1 MDAGRGPGISWQGIV
16 RSAHYG
22 VMATESDIPGL
33 DTSRPNIA
41 RVYDWWLGGR
51 ENFAADRAV
60 AANMA
65 EINPA
70 LVQMVR
76 DNRTFVCAAVARA
89 AEAGIRQFLDLG
101 SGLPTQPSVHE
112 AVQKVSPDARVCY
125 VDRDT
130 VAAVHARA
138 LLASGAGLAAAEA
151 DLTRPGEVF
160 AHPGVTHV
168 IDPARPMCVILAA
181 VLHFYDTVAAQQV
194 AAEYA
199 SLVPAG
205 SWLVV
210 SVGHYEDLALHE
222 RMRAAFPSQPFRNH
236 GAADIAAWLEGL
248 DLVSPGIAEAKR
260 WVTGVSPAEPPGRPA
275 YTLCA
280 AAIKP

>member
-1 MDAGRGPGISWQGIV
+1 
-16 RSAHYG
+16 
-22 VMATESDIPGL
+22 MATESDIPGL

-51 ENFAADRAV
+51 DNFAADRAV

-76 DNRTFVCAAVARA
+76 DNRSFVCAAVARA
-89 AEAGIRQFLDLG
+89 AKAGIGQFLDLG

-112 AVQKVSPDARVCY
+112 AVRMVSPDAGVCY
-125 VDRDT
+125 VDVDS

-160 AHPGVTHV
+160 ANPDVARV

-181 VLHFYDTVAAQQV
+181 VLHFLDTAAAQQV
-194 AAEYA
+194 AAAYA

-210 SVGHYEDLALHE
+210 SVGHYEDLALHD
-222 RMRAAFPSQPFRNH
+222 RMCAAFPSQPYRNH
-236 GAADIAAWLEGL
+236 GTADIAAWLTGL
-248 DLVSPGIAEAKR
+248 ELVPPGIAEAKR
-260 WVTGVSPAEPPGRPA
+260 WIMGVSPAEPSDRPA

>member
-1 MDAGRGPGISWQGIV
+1 MAADPEIQGF
-16 RSAHYG
+16 
-22 VMATESDIPGL
+22 

-51 ENFAADRAV
+51 DNFAADRAV

-70 LVQMVR
+70 LVHMVR
-76 DNRTFVCAAVARA
+76 DNRAFVCAAAARA
-89 AEAGIRQFLDLG
+89 ATAGIGQFLDLG

-112 AVQKVSPDARVCY
+112 AVRAVSPDAQVCY
-125 VDRDT
+125 VDLDT

-151 DLTRPGEVF
+151 DLTRPGEVL
-160 AHPGVTHV
+160 AHPDVAQV
-168 IDPARPMCVILAA
+168 IDPAQPMCIVLAA
-181 VLHFYDTVAAQQV
+181 VLHFLDTAAAKQV

-199 SLVPAG
+199 ALAPAG
-205 SWLVV
+205 SWLIV
-210 SVGHYEDLALHE
+210 SVGHYEDLALYDK
-222 RMRAAFPSQPFRNH
+222 MCAAFPAQPYRNH

-248 DLVSPGIAEAKR
+248 ELVPPGITEANS
-260 WVTGVSPAEPPGRPA
+260 WVRGMSPAEPPGRA
-275 YTLCA
+275 GYTLCA
-280 AAIKP
+280 AAVKP